1 MRAFD
6 ISLSAKGVFVFVDST
21 RQTLPKPPRPITH
34 LKLKLCFVTAIT
46 NKHGLAKSLEIAWER
61 SPEDPP
67 HEFRVN
73 CLTQMPPGNELET
86 NLCARPITV
95 GGKWEWLSFQ
105 GTAWSCWITRFKF
118 TWVDWFKNKLT
129 LEALLFR
136 FCLKIAITHIIILY

>member
-6 ISLSAKGVFVFVDST
+6 ISLRAKGVFVLVDST

-46 NKHGLAKSLEIAWER
+46 NKHGLAKSLEWLESAR
-61 SPEDPP
+61 QKTPTR
-67 HEFRVN
+67 EFRVN
-73 CLTQMPPGNELET
+73 CLPQVPPSSALET
-86 NLCARPITV
+86 NLCARRITA
-95 GGKWEWLSFQ
+95 GGKWEWLNCE

-136 FCLKIAITHIIILY
+136 FCLKITITHIIILY